1 MTDTIV
7 AGLISAATGLV
18 GALIGGGLTVWGAI
32 KVVRITSHDLELA
45 EIRRQKVLC
54 ITALVGF
61 RWVIAEGQASSE
73 WKAKFISELNKV
85 PTLWSDD
92 PEALKN
98 VRDFLAERTNE
109 RFIVLLRSLGKS
121 TSLAINNLGDADL
134 RNVFLL
140 S

>member
-1 MTDTIV
+1 MTDTIL

-32 KVVRITSHDLELA
+32 KAVKIASCDLGLA

-54 ITALVGF
+54 VTALVGF
-61 RWVIAEGQASSE
+61 RWVIAEGQPSSE

-92 PEALKN
+92 PEALRTI
-98 VRDFLAERTNE
+98 RDFLADRTNE
-109 RFIVLLRSLGKS
+109 RLTALIRSLGNS
-121 TSLAINNLGDADL
+121 TSLAINNLSDADL